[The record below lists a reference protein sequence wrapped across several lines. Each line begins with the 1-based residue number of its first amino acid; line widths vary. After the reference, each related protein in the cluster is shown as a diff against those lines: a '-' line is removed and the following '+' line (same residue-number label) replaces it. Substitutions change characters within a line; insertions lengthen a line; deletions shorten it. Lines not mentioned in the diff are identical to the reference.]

1 MSSKSAWRYQML
13 ISLLNYFYQ
22 INYIYWLAEIEQMF
36 PDEATDLLV
45 VLGLLSCK
53 IDIEG

>member
-22 INYIYWLAEIEQMF
+22 INYIYRLAEIEQMF